1 MPETRDILLVAD
13 DFAISAGVTDGIST
27 LAAAGRIS
35 ATSAIVT
42 LDRWSTDAPR
52 LADLRPDIA
61 IGLHVNLTLGAPLG
75 DMPKLAPQ
83 GILPPLPHLINR
95 ALTGRIDADEVAREI
110 TRQLVRYEQMTG
122 HAPDLI
128 DGHQHVHALPGVRH
142 ALVTALTRHFAGRR
156 MKPLIRI
163 PRPRLQG
170 AATATGTGAKA
181 LLLAA
186 LSVGFEKAVRDA
198 DFPANT
204 TFAGVTRFADTDDD
218 VRHDLAAAAKVEG
231 GLHLV
236 MCHPG
241 VPSAELAE
249 RDPITTR
256 RAVELALL
264 AQDNV
269 LTPRL
274 IHPRRG
280 KMSTTIDW
288 RQYAGLAR

>member
-13 DFAISAGVTDGIST
+13 DFAISAGVTEGISN
-27 LAAAGRIS
+27 LATARRIS

-42 LDRWSTDAPR
+42 LDRWRTDAPR
-52 LADLRPDIA
+52 LAALRAGIA
-61 IGLHVNLTLGAPLG
+61 VGLHVNLTLGAPLG

-83 GILPPLPHLINR
+83 GVLPPLPHLINR

-110 TRQLVRYEQMTG
+110 ARQLVRFEQMTG

-128 DGHQHVHALPGVRH
+128 DGHQHVHALPGVRRG
-142 ALVTALTRHFAGRR
+142 LITALTRHFADRTS
-156 MKPLIRI
+156 KPLIRI
-163 PRPRLQG
+163 PRPHLQK

-181 LLLAA
+181 LLLAT
-186 LSVGFEKAVRDA
+186 LSAGFEKAVRDA
-198 DFPANT
+198 GFPANT
-204 TFAGVTRFADTDDD
+204 TFAGVTRFADTNDA
-218 VRHDLAAAAKVEG
+218 VRHDLAAAAQLRG

-249 RDPITTR
+249 RDPVTTR
-256 RAVELALL
+256 RAAELAVL

-274 IHPRRG
+274 IQPRR
-280 KMSTTIDW
+280 SDASAAIDW
-288 RQYAGLAR
+288 REHGGFSR